1 MLSILQHLDPD
12 SVGLMNEA
20 VTACYDRISGIA
32 EQIYERLGDELWRI
46 GFAEHEVALL
56 PPAEAS
62 YSLEKD
68 PFSGTYALVGRW
80 QNEQGGNV
88 GSLVFHVDGSFFV
101 EQDVI
106 KPHPRRKNWFVEA
119 INAWGRQAT
128 IQVEPK
134 LLPMPE

>member
-1 MLSILQHLDPD
+1 MLDILLHLDPD
-12 SVGLMNEA
+12 SIGLMNEA
-20 VTACYDRISGIA
+20 AAACYDRISGFA
-32 EQIYERLGDELWRI
+32 EQIYERLGDELWKI
-46 GFAEHEVALL
+46 GFTEQEVALL

-80 QNEQGGNV
+80 QNEQGGSL
-88 GSLVFHVDGSFFV
+88 GSLVFHADGSFFV

-106 KPHPRRKNWFVEA
+106 KQHPRRENWFVEA